1 MEPDENRVLAES
13 VMNLIIRLVD
23 VHVKKQDEAPA
34 QILVKVD
41 RIAAIAHVFL
51 PNGQL
56 QFMNHRVVEQ
66 YQKELEILLAGK

>member
-34 QILVKVD
+34 QVCSLLEMVSRLVV
-41 RIAAIAHVFL
+41 
-51 PNGQL
+51 
-56 QFMNHRVVEQ
+56 
-66 YQKELEILLAGK
+66 KELYCLDISKGR